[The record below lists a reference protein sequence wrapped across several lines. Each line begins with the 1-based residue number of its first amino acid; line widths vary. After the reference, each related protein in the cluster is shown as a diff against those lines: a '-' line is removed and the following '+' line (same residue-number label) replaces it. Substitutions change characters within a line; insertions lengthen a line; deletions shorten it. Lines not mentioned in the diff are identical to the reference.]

1 MLGSFFKSDRAIY
14 ARHQSNLVVERCS
27 SEKGWRGLHLEIGHN
42 RGCDV
47 RSLMLQG
54 HLIGMQITGQSIGVE
69 IYEKGQWVSATLPS
83 HQLFIHPAG
92 TPLNIRHDLW
102 TRWAFAIVDHPILG
116 SRRNLA
122 SASGWAK
129 HDEILSLLFRAL
141 IEQLCHEQAARGGDR
156 ALDQSLID
164 GFVLALHQRRPGS
177 PVASARG
184 GIAPH
189 MVADLRAWIER
200 NLEQKI
206 GVQDMADRLGYS
218 CAHFAREFK
227 REVGVTPHGF
237 LQGIRLSA
245 AMNLAHDGIPL
256 IDIAH
261 QCGFADQA
269 HLSNVF
275 KARFGFSPAN
285 LRRQAN

>member
-1 MLGSFFKSDRAIY
+1 MLTSFFKSDRAIY
-14 ARHQSNLVVERCS
+14 ARHQSDLVIERCS
-27 SEKGWRGLHLEIGHN
+27 TQKGWRRLHLEVGHN

-54 HLIGMQITGQSIGVE
+54 HLIGMQITGKPIAVE
-69 IYEKGQWVSATLPS
+69 TYEEGRWVSITLPS

-102 TRWAFAIVDHPILG
+102 TRWAFAIVDHPIFG
-116 SRRNLA
+116 SRRNPTGA
-122 SASGWAK
+122 SWAGQ
-129 HDEILSLLFRAL
+129 DEMLSLLFRAL
-141 IEQLCHEQAARGGDR
+141 IEQLCHEHADAGGDR
-156 ALDQSLID
+156 ALAQSLID
-164 GFVLALHQRRPGS
+164 SFVLALHRRRPN
-177 PVASARG
+177 PPAAPARG
-184 GIAPH
+184 GVAPH
-189 MVADLRAWIER
+189 MVANLRAWIES
-200 NLEQKI
+200 NLEQRI
-206 GVQDMADRLGYS
+206 SVQDMADRMGYS

-237 LQGIRLSA
+237 LQGIRLSTA
-245 AMNLAHDGIPL
+245 TSLAHQGVPL

-275 KARFGFSPAN
+275 KRRFGFSPTN
-285 LRRQAN
+285 LRRRDN